1 MQNEQRYERRELVIM
16 VGITASGKSFHVN
29 KHYIKDHQII
39 SENHIIEA
47 LKLESIGI
55 DEELKDIIMAVSTRA
70 LMIRGLPIVIDEPN
84 LLVESL
90 FIWKRLAHYHQ
101 YKTKVVL
108 IDTPYDICLTRL
120 NNLFPGQVDKGIE
133 KNLEKQFQQL
143 QELKSVLSMEH
154 QQIVDEVEYISY
166 DGGQKE

>member
-1 MQNEQRYERRELVIM
+1 MENEQRYERRELVIM

-29 KHYIKDHQII
+29 KHYIKDHQVI

-47 LKLESIGI
+47 LKLESLGV

-70 LMIRGLPIVIDEPN
+70 LMIRGLPIVVDEPN

-101 YKTKVVL
+101 YKIKVVL
-108 IDTPYDICLTRL
+108 IDTPYDVCLSRL
-120 NNLFPGQVDKGIE
+120 HDLFPGQVDQSVE
-133 KNLEKQFQQL
+133 KNLEKQQQQI

-154 QQIVDEVEYISY
+154 QQIVDEIEYISY
-166 DGGQKE
+166 DGGSK